1 MIKLT
6 FLRKFLLIIH
16 TNQKSEI
23 FFIAAIF
30 LINAS
35 MTKFQS
41 YVSSRC
47 HDLLMMSMKF
57 RDLHILNIEILIIA
71 ALLAELANMGP

>member
-30 LINAS
+30 FDKCFND
-35 MTKFQS
+35 K
-41 YVSSRC
+41 VS
-47 HDLLMMSMKF
+47 
-57 RDLHILNIEILIIA
+57 IIRIQ
-71 ALLAELANMGP
+71 